1 MRILKNKMFICS
13 GCESNRLFHT
23 RKVLAALMETRETIN
38 GNARQQKETD
48 KKIKEISKRSGDF
61 TNRFGEVVNKK
72 TVT

>member
-1 MRILKNKMFICS
+1 
-13 GCESNRLFHT
+13 
-23 RKVLAALMETRETIN
+23 METRETIN